1 MKYFKQMISYIIY
14 HILYITYIC
23 LLVFMKYFKQMIS
36 YIIEGDL
43 IYVYIHIYFCFV
55 YIRTSLFCISIF
67 FHIYIILTL
76 KYMNM
81 ILLSIFLFCLYSY
94 FFPLYVHYS
103 QHSLLKYMC
112 ILLSVLVIKPSYN
125 KVLLNNSSWIKIIE

>member
-1 MKYFKQMISYIIY
+1 
-14 HILYITYIC
+14 
-23 LLVFMKYFKQMIS
+23 MKYFKQMIS

-67 FHIYIILTL
+67 FHIYIILIL

-112 ILLSVLVIKPSYN
+112 ILLSVLVIKPCYN
-125 KVLLNNSSWIKIIE
+125 KVLLSNSSWILFINIIA